1 MTGHASLPDPSRRA
15 APVRA
20 RPRHRGGLRGT
31 LISGLLFLIPVLAV
45 LLLVGQALA
54 IARRIFTPLADHV
67 GGPDHIGPVLALA
80 LAILSLLALVLL
92 AGLFARTFLGRAMV
106 HWLENRVLTRVPV
119 YGFVKS
125 AAEGVV
131 GLSSMEGLTTCL
143 ASIEEAWVLA
153 FVIER
158 DAARGLVTVFVPGA
172 PAPLSG
178 AVYFLEEARVRDL
191 DMPVLEAMTL
201 LRQLGRGGLA
211 RLGEK
216 LS

>member
-1 MTGHASLPDPSRRA
+1 MNTSDRRE
-15 APVRA
+15 RSGQ
-20 RPRHRGGLRGT
+20 GGFRRT
-31 LISGLLFLIPVLAV
+31 LISGVLFLIPILAI

-54 IARRIFTPLADHV
+54 IARRVFAPLADHV
-67 GGPDHIGPVLALA
+67 GGPDHIGPVLALV
-80 LAILSLLALVLL
+80 LAVASLLLLVLL
-92 AGLFARTFLGRAMV
+92 AGLVARTFLGRAMV
-106 HWLENRVLTRVPV
+106 RWLENRVLTRVPV

-131 GLSSMEGLTTCL
+131 GLSSLEGLHTAL

-153 FVIER
+153 FIIER
-158 DAARGLVTVFVPGA
+158 DEARGLVTVFVPGA

-178 AVYFLEEARVRDL
+178 AVYFLEETRVREL

-211 RLGEK
+211 RLGDHMG
-216 LS
+216 

>member
-1 MTGHASLPDPSRRA
+1 MTGHASLPERRDRPG
-15 APVRA
+15 APA
-20 RPRHRGGLRGT
+20 PRFGRGSGLRRL
-31 LISGLLFLIPVLAV
+31 LISGVLFLIPILAI
-45 LLLVGQALA
+45 LLLVGQALTV
-54 IARRIFTPLADHV
+54 ARRIFTPLADHV
-67 GGPDHIGPVLALA
+67 GGPDQIGPVLALA
-80 LAILSLLALVLL
+80 LAVLSLLALVVL
-92 AGLFARTFLGRAMV
+92 AGLFARTFLGRAAV
-106 HWLENRVLTRVPV
+106 HWLEHRVLTRVPV

-158 DAARGLVTVFVPGA
+158 DSARGLVTVFVPGA

-178 AVYFLEEARVRDL
+178 AVYFLEAARVRDL

-211 RLGEK
+211 RLGDK
-216 LS
+216 LG

>member
-1 MTGHASLPDPSRRA
+1 MADLRNGRA
-15 APVRA
+15 QRS
-20 RPRHRGGLRGT
+20 GLRRT
-31 LISGLLFLIPVLAV
+31 LISGVLFLIPILAI

-54 IARRIFTPLADHV
+54 VARRIFAPLADRI

-80 LAILSLLALVLL
+80 LAVLSLLALLL
-92 AGLFARTFLGRAMV
+92 LSGLLARTFMGRAAIQ
-106 HWLENRVLTRVPV
+106 WLETRVLTRVPV

-143 ASIEEAWVLA
+143 ARIEDAWVLA

-178 AVYFLEEARVRDL
+178 AVYFLEAVRVRDL

-211 RLGEK
+211 RLGDK
-216 LS
+216 LG